1 VSCFGTARR
10 ERSWRLSSQLSKP
23 SSDQPSD
30 TRSDQQLDSDL
41 HRSAT
46 SPLLINLAF
55 LSAKP
60 TGHTTYA
67 LNLFPELGPDT
78 TLLTSQNFPQS
89 HCHPIPT
96 HLNPDYGIRGHSRRI
111 LWTQFWLPQLYR
123 QLGARLLF
131 SPIPEAPLFSQ
142 MRHVVTLHDLIPVR
156 FPRHRSPLTPY
167 FRYYVPQ
174 VLRQAQHVIC
184 DSEATARDAMQY
196 CQIPAAQLT
205 VVPLS
210 HDNQHF
216 RWLDLPRQN
225 YFLYV
230 GRHDPYKNLDRVIA
244 AFAQLGDREVE
255 LWIAGPPDRRY
266 TSILTEQVA
275 SLGLADRVKFLSYV
289 PYDELPILLNQ
300 ALALVFP
307 SLWEGFGL
315 PVLEAMAC
323 GAPVITSNLS
333 SLPEVAGDAALLVD
347 PYRVGAIAEAMQAIC
362 QDGKLRADLS
372 GRSRHRAAQFSWR
385 RTGEATRAIL
395 QRYL

>member
-1 VSCFGTARR
+1 M
-10 ERSWRLSSQLSKP
+10 SSQLSKQ
-23 SSDQPSD
+23 SSDRPPDARSEQP
-30 TRSDQQLDSDL
+30 LEPGL
-41 HRSAT
+41 PRSAT
-46 SPLLINLAF
+46 SPLLVNLAF

-67 LNLFPELGPDT
+67 LNLHPELGPCT
-78 TLLTSQNFPQS
+78 TLLTPQTFAKS
-89 HCHPIPT
+89 RCHLIPDN
-96 HLNPDYGIRGHSRRI
+96 LNPDYGIRGHSRRI

-123 QLGARLLF
+123 QLGAQLLF
-131 SPIPEAPLFSQ
+131 SPIPEAPLFSRV
-142 MRHVVTLHDLIPVR
+142 RHVVTLHDLIPVR
-156 FPRHRSPLTPY
+156 FPQHRSLLTPY

-174 VLRQAQHVIC
+174 VLRQAQHIVC
-184 DSEATARDAMQY
+184 DSEATARDAVEF

-205 VVPLS
+205 VVPLA

-216 RWLDLPRQN
+216 RWLDQPRQN

-230 GRHDPYKNLDRVIA
+230 GRHDPYKNLGRVIA
-244 AFAQLGDREVE
+244 AFAQLGDRAVE
-255 LWIAGPPDRRY
+255 LWIAGPPDRRH
-266 TSILTEQVA
+266 TPALVAQVA
-275 SLGLADRVKFLSYV
+275 ALGLADRVKFLSYV

-347 PYRVGAIAEAMQAIC
+347 PYQVGAIAEAMQAIC
-362 QDGKLRADLS
+362 QDGCLRADLS
-372 GRSRHRAAQFSWR
+372 QRGRHRAAQFSWQ
-385 RTGEATRAIL
+385 RTGAATRAIL
-395 QRYL
+395 QQYL

>member
-1 VSCFGTARR
+1 V
-10 ERSWRLSSQLSKP
+10 LV
-23 SSDQPSD
+23 
-30 TRSDQQLDSDL
+30 
-41 HRSAT
+41 
-46 SPLLINLAF
+46 NLAF

-67 LNLFPELGPDT
+67 RNLFPELGPIGT
-78 TLLTSQNFPQS
+78 TLLTPQDFPDA
-89 HCHPIPT
+89 HCHRIPT
-96 HLNPDYGIRGHSRRI
+96 NLNPDDGFRGHARRL
-111 LWTQFWLPQLYR
+111 LWTQFRVPALYR
-123 QLGARLLF
+123 QLGSPLLF
-131 SPIPEAPLFSQ
+131 SPIPEAPLFSRV
-142 MRHVVTLHDLIPVR
+142 RHVVTLHDLIPVR
-156 FPRHRSPLTPY
+156 FPRRRSLLTPY

-174 VLRQAQHVIC
+174 VLRQAEHVIC
-184 DSEATARDAMQY
+184 DSEATARDAVDFFK
-196 CQIPAAQLT
+196 IPAAQLT

-230 GRHDPYKNLDRVIA
+230 GRHDPYKNLGRVIA
-244 AFAQLGDREVE
+244 AFAQQGHTETE

-266 TSILTEQVA
+266 TPILQDQVQT
-275 SLGLADRVKFLSYV
+275 LGLTHRVKFLSYV
-289 PYDELPILLNQ
+289 PYAELPILLNQ

-347 PYRVGAIAEAMQAIC
+347 PYRVAEIAAAMGMIC
-362 QDGKLRADLS
+362 RDSGLAQDLS
-372 GRSRHRAAQFSWR
+372 QRSRDRAAQFSWQL
-385 RTGEATRAIL
+385 TGQATRAVL
-395 QRYL
+395 QNYL